1 MQNSLLTLLLQS
13 VAGLAVVLGLFALL
27 VWMLKR
33 LQNKRYTHH
42 ESTSIRVVQRC
53 AIDAKHSVVELTHG
67 RHTYLV
73 GLSPTGMTAI
83 ANHTATAEEIVHGDS
98 E

>member
-1 MQNSLLTLLLQS
+1 MQDGLLTLMLQS
-13 VAGLAVVLGLFALL
+13 VAGLAVVLSLFGLL

-33 LQNKRYTHH
+33 LQKQRFTDSKN
-42 ESTSIRVVQRC
+42 TSIQVVQRC
-53 AIDAKHSVVELTHG
+53 AIDGKHSVVELTHG
-67 RHTYLV
+67 RHTYLI

-83 ANHTATAEEIVHGDS
+83 ANHTNASEKTAHGDS

>member
-1 MQNSLLTLLLQS
+1 MQDGLLTLMLQS
-13 VAGLAVVLGLFALL
+13 VAGLAVVLSLFGLL

-33 LQNKRYTHH
+33 LQKQRFKHN
-42 ESTSIRVVQRC
+42 ESTSIQVIQRC

-67 RHTYLV
+67 RHTYLI

-83 ANHTATAEEIVHGDS
+83 ANHTDGSEKDVHGDA